1 MSSSQDREIGLAPT
15 FDLSDSE
22 SASYGSDSDSDD
34 DAAVPPPPS
43 SPYPYPS
50 YVQPSAAA
58 GGNAFELP
66 TDSESDSGSYVAGA
80 GPPPPPPPPPRASKL
95 MPGAVPPPPKGPPPM
110 ASGNGKAFSF
120 RRNNNKKVVPPP
132 PPSSLPPKKVVDP
145 QKHEAGGAM
154 SHTSKDN
161 GNRKYTYIL
170 VGAILVSALMIG
182 LAAGLSNR
190 NNNSSAASS
199 ASSEGGVGST
209 GTAPGD
215 KAPGEVLTPARTT
228 DKTILDEFDGPD
240 VQPIDSTVDPM
251 VDPVDPIV
259 VQDETAQ
266 AQTGFEY
273 LDLYDGPKKEL
284 QNLDGTSPTIANADA
299 NNVDPGMPQAETGYE
314 YIDEYPGPD
323 MIDVTDS
330 NDVDG
335 AAGVE
340 MSDGND
346 ETEVAEDVELD
357 WVDILHDDEKDP
369 TSSTIETEE
378 EESNDV
384 VGDIEEKDIVQLAS
398 PPPTKRPTLRPT
410 LRPTQSPTVSPT
422 ARPTGMPATETPTS
436 FKWSAL
442 PEPDDP
448 DEDYFN
454 YSPKSR
460 SGYGPDSW
468 GSLTGDTREGE
479 YWKRYKEWIDPD
491 LDKNMCNSGSDRQ
504 SPIDLSFDVV
514 NAECLE
520 YHQIKDKSGTVT
532 IDDEYN
538 VQFEILPNKLRI
550 NYRWDSEPMRNVDP
564 DADQPYEIPSAD
576 IPKGWG
582 IHLPVVHIDIK
593 VPSEHT
599 INGKRYAA
607 EYQIFLIQ
615 NKDSQ
620 RGAPAVSVLFD
631 FHPDDRRNQALQDVL
646 DRFQNVWDRD
656 YEECNERRLK
666 GRELLEQEVT
676 EIWARDAFGISGSRE
691 LQEGI
696 FNPWHHE
703 LIRSAWF
710 WGYDGSLTETPCTE
724 VCMWN

>member
-34 DAAVPPPPS
+34 DAVVPPPPPS
-43 SPYPYPS
+43 FPYPS
-50 YVQPSAAA
+50 YAASSA

-66 TDSESDSGSYVAGA
+66 TDSESDSGSDVAGA
-80 GPPPPPPPPPRASKL
+80 GPPPPPPPPRASKL
-95 MPGAVPPPPKGPPPM
+95 MPGAVPPPPKGTPPM
-110 ASGNGKAFSF
+110 ASGNGKSFSF
-120 RRNNNKKVVPPP
+120 RRSNNKKVAPPPP
-132 PPSSLPPKKVVDP
+132 PPSLLPKKIVDQ

-154 SHTSKDN
+154 SQSPKDQ
-161 GNRKYTYIL
+161 GNRKYAYIL
-170 VGAILVSALMIG
+170 VGAILLSALMIG

-199 ASSEGGVGST
+199 ASSDGDVDST
-209 GTAPGD
+209 STAPGD
-215 KAPGEVLTPARTT
+215 KASGEVLTPARTT

-240 VQPIDSTVDPM
+240 IQPIDSTVEP
-251 VDPVDPIV
+251 V
-259 VQDETAQ
+259 VQDTAP

-284 QNLDGTSPTIANADA
+284 QNLDDTSPTIANSDEGTK
-299 NNVDPGMPQAETGYE
+299 NMDLGMPQAETGFG

-323 MIDVTDS
+323 MIEATDS
-330 NDVDG
+330 NDVG
-335 AAGVE
+335 GSPGVE
-340 MSDGND
+340 MSGGND

-357 WVDILHDDEKDP
+357 WVDILHDDEKDA

-378 EESNDV
+378 EESDDV
-384 VGDIEEKDIVQLAS
+384 IGDTDEEDIVQLAS
-398 PPPTKRPTLRPT
+398 SPPTKRPTLRPT

-422 ARPTGMPATETPTS
+422 DRPTSMPATEAPAS

-448 DEDYFN
+448 EEDYFN

-460 SGYGPDSW
+460 SSYGPDSW
-468 GSLTGDTREGE
+468 GSLTGDTREEE

-538 VQFEILPNKLRI
+538 VRFEILPSKLRI
-550 NYRWDSEPMRNVDP
+550 NYRWDSEPMRNVDL

-582 IHLPVVHIDIK
+582 IYLPVVHIDIK

-599 INGKRYAA
+599 MNGKRYAA

-631 FHPDDRRNQALQDVL
+631 FHPDDRHNQALQDVL

-666 GRELLEQEVT
+666 GREFLEE
-676 EIWARDAFGISGSRE
+676 EITDIRASDASSIYGSRE
-691 LQEGI
+691 LQEGV

-710 WGYDGSLTETPCTE
+710 YGYDGSLTEPPCTE
-724 VCMWN
+724 VCLWRNGNGAYLS